1 MTLPQECD
9 DVTRGVAIPKIREEG
24 EKKKKKGQKK
34 FLSWSPKR
42 GVGRK
47 KGSKSEPRDS
57 VGPDPLPGVPL
68 SRPCPGPPG
77 SPRSSRSPLEPLRGE
92 RSPEGPRGRPRPT
105 EQVRQPQ

>member
-24 EKKKKKGQKK
+24 EKKNQKK
-34 FLSWSPKR
+34 FLSWSPKQ

-47 KGSKSEPRDS
+47 KGSKSELRGS
-57 VGPDPLPGVPL
+57 VGPDPLSEVPL

-92 RSPEGPRGRPRPT
+92 RSPEGPQGLPRPM